1 MQQTEVYVDMVY
13 PETGEVLPT
22 PDWVADALMKQ
33 GWKKKESV
41 EKTKKEET
49 DGKKDDKSR

>member
-1 MQQTEVYVDMVY
+1 MQQTEVYVDMVH

-22 PDWVADALMKQ
+22 LDWVAEYLVKS
-33 GWKKKESV
+33 GWKKKE
-41 EKTKKEET
+41 ERTKKEEI

>member
-1 MQQTEVYVDMVY
+1 MQQTEVYVDMVH
-13 PETGEVLPT
+13 PQSGEVLPAL
-22 PDWVADALMKQ
+22 PWVAEYLQKT
-33 GWKKKESV
+33 GWKRKESV